1 MITIKNIYFI
11 INGIKFVVIYYNG
24 NRQILKEVNNQLV
37 QLSDEDKI
45 IINNLFKYD
54 DVHICKS
61 ERLITILNEN
71 STIKNKE
78 SLYELFNLIESKIP
92 ESCREIFY
100 RNLETLQ
107 INYNLDA
114 ISNGALD
121 REYNS
126 SYEAGSY
133 DPITNTIT
141 ISEEYVRNLWQTAQ
155 SHNDPQSFFNSEYVQ
170 TLAHEITHVAS
181 TSYNAETG
189 VISTGFD
196 VLDGNKNRNR
206 GLTEGMTEVISMSTI
221 PGTQEM
227 RSGYYL
233 EGCIANQL
241 IQIIGSDAI
250 TDSYFSAQGID
261 SIKHRLQEYG
271 LSEVEANNLFDQI
284 EINYLLHEKY
294 NDVPNYVL
302 GSVQSTLLD
311 CFEMRCRQIMN
322 NPNFDR
328 EQIENMFNIYGYM
341 LVTPYVLEQNGK
353 NPNNYEGLLDNL
365 ERFRYLREQ
374 YITELDNQ
382 RSADINELG
391 EVKVSIEQ
399 VLQQQDNATPQSH
412 DEYRESLRNIYLK
425 AKENDTVVHSQFNVI
440 HGENPQCE
448 HTVERINPDG
458 RNIISQ
464 RTFDYND
471 DFRQQ
476 VLVPSVIDYAQ
487 CSPVMSS
494 KVKEHVNQLEKGTQ
508 TADYQAVSE
517 NNNIL
522 RVNNIELQ
530 YATEIS
536 NTIQQIT
543 PVAYQQQRSQQMAMQ
558 QEIRGQQLGLSLG
571 SYPSMNGFAST
582 IILTAVVGIIC
593 LLIIILGVWILA

>member
-11 INGIKFVVIYYNG
+11 INGIKFVVLYYNG

-37 QLSDEDKI
+37 QLSDEDEI
-45 IINNLFKYD
+45 IIDYLFKYD
-54 DVHICKS
+54 DAHICKS
-61 ERLITILNEN
+61 ERLTTILNEN

-114 ISNGALD
+114 ITNSSLD

-155 SHNDPQSFFNSEYVQ
+155 SHNDSQSFFNSEYVQ

-353 NPNNYEGLLDNL
+353 NPSNYEGLSDNL
-365 ERFRYLREQ
+365 ERFRSLREQ
-374 YITELDNQ
+374 YMTELDNQ
-382 RSADINELG
+382 RNADINELE
-391 EVKVSIEQ
+391 EVREQLEQ
-399 VLQQQDNATPQSH
+399 VRQQQSYPSYE
-412 DEYRESLRNIYLK
+412 EYRENLRNIYLEE
-425 AKENDTVVHSQFNVI
+425 KENDTVVHSQFNVT

-448 HTVERINPDG
+448 HTVERINHDG

-471 DFRQQ
+471 DFRRQ
-476 VLVPSVIDYAQ
+476 VLAPSVIDYAQ
-487 CSPVMSS
+487 CSPIMSA
-494 KVKEHVNQLEKGTQ
+494 EIKGHSSQIVEESQ

-517 NNNIL
+517 NNNVL
-522 RVNNIELQ
+522 SVNNIEPQ
-530 YATEIS
+530 YAHEIS
-536 NTIQQIT
+536 NTVQQIE
-543 PVAYQQQRSQQMAMQ
+543 PIAYQQQQSQQMAMQ
-558 QEIRGQQLGLSLG
+558 QEMGGQQLGLSLG
-571 SYPSMNGFAST
+571 SYPSIGGFVNT
-582 IILTAVVGIIC
+582 IILIVVVGIIC
-593 LLIIILGVWILA
+593 LLIIFLGVWILA